1 MSTDRKG
8 QVLWIVGAVLIMV
21 YALVPVAWIVSL
33 SFKAGDDITNKK
45 FRPTD
50 WSFENYRIVFS
61 SDLFTSA
68 LRNSGVAPDEIDRL
82 SSRARWREPR
92 PSDDHTGDRV
102 NFTLSEE
109 DELFAGTLVVT
120 FFVLT
125 DMLDG
130 AMARRLSRR
139 SVFGAW
145 LDSTCDRLADAAVF
159 SGLVLWFMG
168 DGDDRLLA
176 GLALFC
182 LVAGSLVS
190 YAKARA
196 EGLGLTCNVGF
207 AERAERLII
216 VLVAAGLSGL
226 GLTWALPVGLWAL
239 AVASAVTVVQRLLE
253 VRRQAAAAAR

>member
-1 MSTDRKG
+1 MLSLHVRP
-8 QVLWIVGAVLIMV
+8 VLARVVD
-21 YALVPVAWIVSL
+21 PVAAALLRAGVSP
-33 SFKAGDDITNKK
+33 DVITVLG
-45 FRPTD
+45 TLGVVTG
-50 WSFENYRIVFS
+50 S
-61 SDLFTSA
+61 LA
-68 LRNSGVAPDEIDRL
+68 LL
-82 SSRARWREPR
+82 PR
-92 PSDDHTGDRV
+92 G
-102 NFTLSEE
+102 
-109 DELFAGTLVVT
+109 ELFAGTLVVT

-130 AMARRLSRR
+130 AMARRIERR

-176 GLALFC
+176 GLALLC

-216 VLVAAGLSGL
+216 VLVATGRSGL

-253 VRRQAAAAAR
+253 VRRQATAAVR